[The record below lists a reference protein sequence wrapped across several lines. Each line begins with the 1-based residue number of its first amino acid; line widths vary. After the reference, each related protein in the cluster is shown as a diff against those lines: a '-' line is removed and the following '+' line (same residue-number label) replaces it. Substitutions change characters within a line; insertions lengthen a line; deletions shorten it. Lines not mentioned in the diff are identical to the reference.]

1 MTTAPLPHAPSGP
14 GAEFDLVVRAG
25 RAITPAGQRPVE
37 IGVRDGVITAIE
49 DLGAGMAGRRVVDL
63 AAAEVLLPGLVDLH
77 VHVNAP
83 GRTHWVGFFSATRA
97 ATAGGG
103 ATIVR
108 ATPTSHVP
116 T

>member
-63 AAAEVLLPGLVDLH
+63 DRRDQDRKSTRLNSSH
-77 VHVNAP
+77 VATSYAVFCLKKKKK
-83 GRTHWVGFFSATRA
+83 RTHASG
-97 ATAGGG
+97 
-103 ATIVR
+103 
-108 ATPTSHVP
+108 PTGCGC
-116 T
+116 TGR